1 MKAFWVLVAMAS
13 LMLSTQAVAETSR
26 FAIMRNGEQIGTQ
39 TIDINR
45 SGPET
50 TVKMS
55 TDLEVKVLFVTAYRL
70 QQTSVEKWVEGRLVS
85 LKSSTNKNG
94 TRRDV
99 SVTETPAGLQVSVDG
114 KPAQT
119 TRDIMPAS
127 LWNAEVL
134 RRSQLLDTQEGEI
147 VPLSVTDN
155 GFEQVTVKSRPVKA
169 RHYTLKSRMDREVW
183 YDDQSR
189 LVRVRIIGSD
199 GSTIIFQPI

>member
-1 MKAFWVLVAMAS
+1 MKAFWALVAMA
-13 LMLSTQAVAETSR
+13 LLTPSTQAVAETSR

-50 TVKMS
+50 TVKLS
-55 TDLEVKVLFVTAYRL
+55 TELEVKVLFVTAYRL
-70 QQTSVEKWVEGRLVS
+70 QQTSFEKWVEGRLVS

-119 TRDIMPAS
+119 IRDIMPAS